1 MTDVDR
7 PPPSPPPP
15 PALPPPA
22 GAAFG
27 AKSVRAHQAAV
38 WRYLRVLGANDDEAD
53 DLAQETFVVLLRTPF
68 VAVAAGALRAWLRTT
83 ARNLF
88 LAHCRHRCR
97 TPIALDADAVAAA
110 VAAYEHDDDGAAY
123 REALARC
130 LETLPARQHE
140 LLDETLRGGVP
151 LATLAAQRGL
161 GVEALRS
168 LLRRSKL
175 ALRACVQ
182 RRLRP

>member
-1 MTDVDR
+1 MPDVDR
-7 PPPSPPPP
+7 PPNPPPP
-15 PALPPPA
+15 PTLPPAA
-22 GAAFG
+22 GGAFG
-27 AKSVRAHQAAV
+27 AESVRAHQAAV

-68 VAVAAGALRAWLRTT
+68 VAVADGALRVWLRTT

-88 LAHCRHRCR
+88 LAHCRRQRR
-97 TPIALDADAVAAA
+97 TPIALDADAVDRAMTD
-110 VAAYEHDDDGAAY
+110 YERDDDGAGY

-130 LETLPARQHE
+130 LETLPARQHA
-140 LLDETLRGGVP
+140 LLDDALRGGVP

-168 LLRRSKL
+168 LLRRSKH
-175 ALRACVQ
+175 ALRDCVQ
-182 RRLRP
+182 QRLKP